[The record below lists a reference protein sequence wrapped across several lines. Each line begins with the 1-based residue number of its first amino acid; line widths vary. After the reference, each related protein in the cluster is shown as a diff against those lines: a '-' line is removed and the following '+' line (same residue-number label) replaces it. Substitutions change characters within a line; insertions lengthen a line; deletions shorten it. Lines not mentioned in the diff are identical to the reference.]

1 MFDVRNPEAD
11 DVKLL
16 TVLVAGGHA
25 VKADYQVD
33 RYDVPQLRFLL
44 RTALRLLAEVKSA
57 D

>member
-25 VKADYQVD
+25 VKADYLID
-33 RYDVPQLRFLL
+33 CYDVPQLRLL
-44 RTALRLLAEVKSA
+44 MRHAVRLLAEVKSA
-57 D
+57 E